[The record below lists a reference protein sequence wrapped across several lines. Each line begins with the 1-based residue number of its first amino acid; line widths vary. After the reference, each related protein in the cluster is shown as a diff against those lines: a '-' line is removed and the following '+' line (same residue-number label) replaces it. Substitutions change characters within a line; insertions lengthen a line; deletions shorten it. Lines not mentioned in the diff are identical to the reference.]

1 MARAEA
7 RDKVKSEPS
16 QRIEKRDLEDSTA
29 HGEMSNYDNKQFQE

>member
-16 QRIEKRDLEDSTA
+16 QRIEKRDVEETA
-29 HGEMSNYDNKQFQE
+29 HREMSNYDNKQFQE